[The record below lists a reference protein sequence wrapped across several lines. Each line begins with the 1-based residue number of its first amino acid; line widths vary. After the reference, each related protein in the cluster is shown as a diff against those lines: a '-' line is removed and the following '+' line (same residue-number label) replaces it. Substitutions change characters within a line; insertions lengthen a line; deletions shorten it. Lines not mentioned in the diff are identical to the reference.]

1 MPEIVEDYNSLRKSA
16 SFSPWLV
23 FLAPVRGQRTEIGN
37 RWNPGEWKNT
47 HIIMETCSV
56 QDHRHDQRKSVIT
69 TKRHAVRRSFCKLDW
84 SFRCDLQILSGSV
97 YHREQ
102 LHGKS
107 TFLFSV
113 LCVIYLIIFF
123 LKRGQNWGRWKVLMS
138 PLLRTHVKNYWGVFK
153 CCNSKEPS
161 WKKKVEGRVAPSWER
176 LPLKFSVKKSR
187 GLTTNFPALLSR
199 LLNTCHL
206 EPMW

>member
-47 HIIMETCSV
+47 HIIIETCSV
-56 QDHRHDQRKSVIT
+56 QDHSHDQRKSAIT
-69 TKRHAVRRSFCKLDW
+69 TKPHAVRRSFCKLDW
-84 SFRCDLQILSGSV
+84 SFRCDLQILSRSV

-107 TFLFSV
+107 TLLFSV

-138 PLLRTHVKNYWGVFK
+138 PLLRKHVKNYWE
-153 CCNSKEPS
+153 CLS
-161 WKKKVEGRVAPSWER
+161 VATAKNPHEKRR
-176 LPLKFSVKKSR
+176 LK
-187 GLTTNFPALLSR
+187 ALW
-199 LLNTCHL
+199 HL
-206 EPMW
+206 HGNDYR